1 MWMTLVVSTEIPWR
15 GCLSLNSGPRQI
27 VIAQTVST
35 SHDESNSILSSMAY
49 PGGTP
54 SGTYGY
60 GYNPP
65 GPYQPVGRQQTYPT
79 NAYSHTLWD
88 GALQGMNMQQTQ
100 QVSHVQQMGGP
111 QAQNG
116 AAYYQNQQYAPVSNM
131 APPSTYREVPVQHPQ
146 HYPQYTSQQQQ
157 NFPQHEH
164 PVTSSSHASYQQ
176 QNQTPSRPQQTS
188 QSRRP
193 SDTSSDGSTQVSRNR
208 EQPKTLSK
216 SQPKDQ
222 AKSQS
227 VDTPMLLIALAEEYF
242 AAAHKLGPSVAR
254 AMVKDQVDEYQR
266 LIATGLG
273 CLEAAFKKT
282 RLAPRLEAKV
292 RLRYAGVLFEETEN
306 YMEAETALSQGI
318 ILCEQVRNKSLFL
331 LGKRS

>member
-1 MWMTLVVSTEIPWR
+1 
-15 GCLSLNSGPRQI
+15 
-27 VIAQTVST
+27 
-35 SHDESNSILSSMAY
+35 MAY
-49 PGGTP
+49 PGGPP

-60 GYNPP
+60 GYNPQ

-79 NAYSHTLWD
+79 NAYSHTPWD
-88 GALQGMNMQQTQ
+88 GSLQGMNMQQTQ
-100 QVSHVQQMGGP
+100 QMSHVQQMGGP
-111 QAQNG
+111 QAQNA

-131 APPSTYREVPVQHPQ
+131 APPSTYRQVPVQHHQQYSQYTNQQPQ
-146 HYPQYTSQQQQ
+146 NLPQYEYPITS
-157 NFPQHEH
+157 N
-164 PVTSSSHASYQQ
+164 SHASYQQ
-176 QNQTPSRPQQTS
+176 PNQTPSRPQQTS
-188 QSRRP
+188 QSHRP
-193 SDTSSDGSTQVSRNR
+193 PDASSNGSTQVSRNR
-208 EQPKTLSK
+208 EQPKTPSK

-222 AKSQS
+222 AKIQP

-242 AAAHKLGPSVAR
+242 AAAHKIGPSVAR
-254 AMVKDQVDEYQR
+254 VMVEDLVDEYQR

-318 ILCEQVRNKSLFL
+318 ILCEQVRNESFL
-331 LGKRS
+331 GTGK